1 MMYKKIVFKII
12 FLLILFS
19 HQLVNA
25 NDIGAMSDI
34 SEAAGNS
41 AQAAA
46 DQLASDAGKVAA
58 NIAGASG
65 ALGEAKSDIGK
76 ALDTSIA
83 QAETAMAFAQESL
96 AKGDIT
102 SAVQAMSM
110 VEGVTDMAL
119 GAIPDP
125 NALDMGGIDFGK
137 EFSPEEMAALSS
149 IAGQMGAGKVVA
161 MQKLAGQMSAVE
173 NAGFDSKGMMGA
185 LDNQG
190 IGIGTAMKGLAS
202 SGMVDMKSVMGAETF
217 DMGAFD
223 PAGFASMNVAE
234 MGMNPAM
241 MAGALEA
248 LPVGAATAAL
258 ETLAANPEAMGKM
271 GQTMT
276 GAIVATMSA
285 KGMGEDMMK
294 SMEGSIGMQG
304 MAGMAEGMKGIEGM
318 KEIGKAMADMGMENM
333 AKSLSTAFAN
343 PDVGIAGAMSGTVGM
358 ISQAISGKAPTAKN
372 AIAQGAE
379 MKDSFAAKMGETGP
393 QALEMP
399 DNISESGMMMGA
411 MIMAKPSLAGGL
423 PGAMAPP
430 EGMTAA
436 AMGNVLGDNAASPQG
451 MTGMTGVMGGMGKA
465 EMGQAM
471 SGMTG
476 MEVGTMDK
484 LGMAE
489 MAAQTGMTP
498 GMVASMGAAGMA
510 GMDITSVMSSNVA
523 GMGSKAVQGIAN
535 MAKGGDMSA
544 GMMGDMMEVGLV
556 NQGTMAAMGA
566 KGMEGLSGAMGMEGG
581 DMGLAAMSG
590 GMVGMGK
597 MDLNAEMNPEMAAS
611 MGIAAGPEGAK
622 LGDIMGPGAKPDG
635 MEGKLGDMGP
645 MEGGMNL
652 GQVSAAMG
660 TGIDPGAAMG
670 SVAKGAMAANEAGAG
685 LAGAAMGSA
694 MSAQGAAASAMGS
707 HAMGAAMGV
716 GGMGE
721 GAMGEAMG
729 GAMKE
734 GMGGAMGGAMAGAMA
749 GGPAGPGMGDAMG
762 GMGDPGGAMG
772 GQGGALGGAMGD
784 PGGALG
790 GAMGGAMGGVGEAL
804 GGALGGG
811 PGDPGA
817 GGALGDAM
825 GGPGGPGDPGPG
837 TPGEPGPGP
846 DPK

>member
-1 MMYKKIVFKII
+1 MFKKIIYKTL
-12 FLLILFS
+12 FLIILFS
-19 HQLVNA
+19 NNLLIA
-25 NDIGAMSDI
+25 NDISSMSGI

-46 DQLASDAGKVAA
+46 DQLAEDAGKVSA
-58 NIAGASG
+58 NIVGATE

-83 QAETAMAFAQESL
+83 QAESAMAFAQESL

-125 NALDMGGIDFGK
+125 TALDMAGIDFGK
-137 EFSPEEMAALSS
+137 EFSPDEMAALSS

-173 NAGFDSKGMMGA
+173 GAGFDAKGMMGA
-185 LDNQG
+185 LDNNG
-190 IGIGTAMKGLAS
+190 IGIGTAMQGLAT
-202 SGMVDMKSVMGAETF
+202 SGMVDMKSVMGTEGF

-258 ETLAANPEAMGKM
+258 ETLVANPEAMGQM

-285 KGMGEDMMK
+285 KGMGDEMMK

-318 KEIGKAMADMGMENM
+318 QEIGKAMADMGMENM

-343 PDVGIAGAMSGTVGM
+343 PEVGIAGAMSGSVGM
-358 ISQAISGKAPTAKN
+358 ISQAISGKAPKAKN
-372 AIAQGAE
+372 AITQGTE
-379 MKDSFAAKMGETGP
+379 MKGSFASKMDEMGP
-393 QALEMP
+393 AAIEMP
-399 DNISESGMMMGA
+399 ENVSESGMMMGA

-430 EGMTAA
+430 EGMTALG
-436 AMGNVLGDNAASPQG
+436 MGPANTPAG
-451 MTGMTGVMGGMGKA
+451 MTGMTDVMGGAMGT
-465 EMGQAM
+465 EQMGEAM
-471 SGMTG
+471 AGMTG
-476 MEVGTMDK
+476 MDPAAMDK
-484 LGMAE
+484 LGMAD
-489 MAAQTGMTP
+489 MAAQTGLTP

-510 GMDITSVMSSNVA
+510 GMDVTSVMSTEMA
-523 GMGSKAVQGIAN
+523 GLGSEAIQG
-535 MAKGGDMSA
+535 MAAMAADGAMSA
-544 GMMGDMMEVGLV
+544 SMMGDMMETGLV

-566 KGMEGLSGAMGMEGG
+566 SGMAGLSEAMGMEGG
-581 DMGLAAMSG
+581 DMNLAAMSG
-590 GMVGMGK
+590 GMVGMGA
-597 MDLNAEMNPEMAAS
+597 MDMNAEMNPEMAAA
-611 MGIAAGPEGAK
+611 MGVTTGPEGAK
-622 LGDIMGPGAKPDG
+622 LGDIMGPGAAPEG
-635 MEGKLGDMGP
+635 MEGTLTDMGP

-670 SVAKGAMAANEAGAG
+670 SVAGAAMAANEAGAG
-685 LAGAAMGSA
+685 LAGAAMGAA
-694 MSAQGAAASAMGS
+694 MSAQGAAAAAMGS
-707 HAMGAAMGV
+707 GAMGAAMGV

-721 GAMGEAMG
+721 GAMGQAMDGAMG
-729 GAMKE
+729 EA
-734 GMGGAMGGAMAGAMA
+734 MGGAMGGAMAGAMA
-749 GGPAGPGMGDAMG
+749 AGPAGPGMG
-762 GMGDPGGAMG
+762 
-772 GQGGALGGAMGD
+772 GAMGD
-784 PGGALG
+784 PGAMGAAMGDPKGAMG
-790 GAMGGAMGGVGEAL
+790 GAMNDMGGAMGGVQDAL
-804 GGALGGG
+804 GGALGG
-811 PGDPGA
+811 PGDPGM
-817 GGALGDAM
+817 GGALGEAM
-825 GGPGGPGDPGPG
+825 GPG
-837 TPGEPGPGP
+837 PGEPGMGPGQPGP
-846 DPK
+846 GQPGPEPAQ

>member
-1 MMYKKIVFKII
+1 MMFKKIVFKII

-19 HQLVNA
+19 HQLVRA
-25 NDIGAMSDI
+25 NDIGAMSNI

-46 DQLASDAGKVAA
+46 DQLAEDAGKVSA
-58 NIAGASG
+58 NIAGATE

-83 QAETAMAFAQESL
+83 QAESAMAFAQESL

-125 NALDMGGIDFGK
+125 TALDMAGIDFGK
-137 EFSPEEMAALSS
+137 EFSPDEMAALSS
-149 IAGQMGAGKVVA
+149 IAGQMGAGKVIA

-173 NAGFDSKGMMGA
+173 GAGFDAKGMMGA
-185 LDNQG
+185 LDNNG
-190 IGIGTAMKGLAS
+190 IGIGTAMKGLAT
-202 SGMVDMKSVMGAETF
+202 SGMVDMKAVMGTEGF

-258 ETLAANPEAMGKM
+258 ETLAANPEAMGQM
-271 GQTMT
+271 GATMT

-304 MAGMAEGMKGIEGM
+304 MAGMADGMKGIEGM

-333 AKSLSTAFAN
+333 AKSLSTAFAT
-343 PDVGIAGAMSGTVGM
+343 PEVGIAGAMSGSVGM
-358 ISQAISGKAPTAKN
+358 ISQAISGKAPKEKN
-372 AIAQGAE
+372 AITQGNE
-379 MKDSFAAKMGETGP
+379 MKESFVSKMTEAGP
-393 QALEMP
+393 EAIEMP
-399 DNISESGMMMGA
+399 ENVSESGMMMGA

-430 EGMTAA
+430 EGMTALGMGSA
-436 AMGNVLGDNAASPQG
+436 IGENAPAGMSGMANVMGGAMGTQEMGEAMAG
-451 MTGMTGVMGGMGKA
+451 MTGMDPA
-465 EMGQAM
+465 A
-471 SGMTG
+471 
-476 MEVGTMDK
+476 MDK
-484 LGMAE
+484 LGMAD
-489 MAAQTGMTP
+489 MAAQTGLTP

-510 GMDITSVMSSNVA
+510 GMDVSVVMSTNVA
-523 GMGSKAVQGIAN
+523 GLGSKAVVGIAD
-535 MAKGGDMSA
+535 MAKSGNLSA
-544 GMMGDMMEVGLV
+544 GQMGDMMEVGLV

-566 KGMEGLSGAMGMEGG
+566 KGMEGLSSAMGMEGG

-590 GMVGMGK
+590 GIAGMGK
-597 MDLNAEMNPEMAAS
+597 MDMNAEINPEMAAS
-611 MGIAAGPEGAK
+611 MGITAGPEGAK
-622 LGDIMGPGAKPDG
+622 LGDIMGPGAKPEG
-635 MEGKLGDMGP
+635 MEGALTDMAP

-685 LAGAAMGSA
+685 LAGAAMGAA

-707 HAMGAAMGV
+707 HAMGAAMGI

-721 GAMGEAMG
+721 GGMGKAMEGSMQ
-729 GAMKE
+729 E
-734 GMGGAMGGAMAGAMA
+734 GMSGAMGGAMGAAMA
-749 GGPAGPGMGDAMG
+749 GGPAGPGMGPGMGDAMGGAMGEPGAGMGAMGDAMG
-762 GMGDPGGAMG
+762 GMGGAMG
-772 GQGGALGGAMGD
+772 N
-784 PGGALG
+784 
-790 GAMGGAMGGVGEAL
+790 VGEAL
-804 GGALGGG
+804 GGALGGPGG
-811 PGDPGA
+811 PGEPGA

-825 GGPGGPGDPGPG
+825 GGPGGPG
-837 TPGEPGPGP
+837 EPGQPMDGQPPPG